1 LSTLQ
6 DRTPGDPGSRVVRL
20 GPWAFSVGGIDLGCA
35 SNLMLGFIQFDC
47 GHWKTATIY
56 NAIKEFIR
64 FTTGSEALLSPI
76 NWL

>member
-1 LSTLQ
+1 M
-6 DRTPGDPGSRVVRL
+6 
-20 GPWAFSVGGIDLGCA
+20 AFGVGRIDLGCA
-35 SNLMLGFIQFDC
+35 SNMMLGFIQFDC

-64 FTTGSEALLSPI
+64 FTTGSEALLGPI